1 MSDINATL
9 ERLLDSD
16 INISA
21 SSISQGS
28 DSHNYIRD
36 ALKGKNDRDALFP
49 RLIDGDFLS
58 GSYRRGTKLKPLD
71 DIDVMIVI
79 DGTGLSIVNNGYV
92 QDIEVRG
99 SGNRDNPILQHLGFN
114 SLLGSKTVMSLFQ
127 KALSDMYPNS
137 KIRNDEQAVNVW
149 FATYGLGI
157 DVVPCFHL
165 IPRDGSRDRY
175 YIPEGNGGDGWK
187 TTNPKIDEEI
197 SNALHLRHNKLM
209 KKVVR
214 LAKYWNH
221 VSNNNRLKAYHLETL
236 IWHILDDHSESIESL
251 ESGLIK
257 FFSAVDNALASV
269 CPDKTALGGPVDQY
283 LSLNDRQLSRG
294 KAQEALNALVD
305 AYITHPSDVKL
316 RERVWQQIFSNKL
329 NFL

>member
-1 MSDINATL
+1 MTGIDTTL
-9 ERLLDSD
+9 EKLLDAK
-16 INISA
+16 INISSA
-21 SSISQGS
+21 SISQGS

-71 DIDVMIVI
+71 DIDVMIVV

-99 SGNRDNPILQHLGFN
+99 SGNPDNPILQHLGFN

-127 KALSDMYPNS
+127 KALSEMHPNS
-137 KIRNDEQAVNVW
+137 KIRNDEQAVNIW

-175 YIPEGNGGDGWK
+175 YIPEGNGSDGWK

-197 SNALHLRHNKLM
+197 SATLHLRHNKLM
-209 KKVVR
+209 KKIVR
-214 LAKYWNH
+214 LAKYWNQ
-221 VSNNNRLKAYHLETL
+221 VSNGNRLKAYHLETL
-236 IWHILDDHSESIESL
+236 IWHILDGQSESIQSL
-251 ESGLIK
+251 ESGLIT
-257 FFSAVDNALASV
+257 FFSAINNALASV

-283 LSLNDRQLSRG
+283 LLVSDRQLSRS
-294 KAQEALNALVD
+294 KAQEALNALMETYV
-305 AYITHPSDVKL
+305 THPTDVKL
-316 RERVWQQIFSNKL
+316 REQAWQLIFSNNL
-329 NFL
+329 IFS